1 MGEMAGTAGFSS
13 VKQMSRIDTVV
24 KRSIVSE
31 TGCLGTSSRNGRYTA
46 DSREFSAACGS
57 RSGSRRRVGVTSRS
71 NVEED
76 QPKLFTPHA
85 SVAGFLIFP
94 KANLAGGPENGILPR
109 CWSWRLTP
117 PALPRWRG
125 ESSST
130 ERLRRVCRRAT
141 RTASRLTTPARS
153 GERWTRPRRGCR
165 ELADRHIHGRCSRD
179 GRDARRGWRVHRHH
193 VSIAGLHASLR
204 LARGGRGQTC
214 ERRPESAGRR
224 GLPSRAR
231 EREDEWTGGRVD
243 AQRAD
248 AWVRGRMAVMVMAV
262 AGRAA
267 DGAHEPVRSAVAPL
281 QPEPAP
287 ALRAVS
293 TAKMCPPPSLG
304 HTPASGRTPLAL
316 PRRALPKAKRSTLGQ
331 NADPRYCAH
340 TPRLIII
347 HAVPA
352 TRVSLP
358 TLDAGVPPCFF
369 RRNERRGGR
378 KHDGRWSS
386 FLQDNGKLFARPAR
400 PVVHLIYSSSDFS
413 SLPQTPQLL
422 CTLAS
427 I

>member
-1 MGEMAGTAGFSS
+1 MLGRCPGPIRMDCAPTQRLYRGGHVGEMAGTAGFSS
-13 VKQMSRIDTVV
+13 VKQMSRVDTVV

-193 VSIAGLHASLR
+193 VSIAAVATTG
-204 LARGGRGQTC
+204 ARRT
-214 ERRPESAGRR
+214 
-224 GLPSRAR
+224 
-231 EREDEWTGGRVD
+231 
-243 AQRAD
+243 RAD
-248 AWVRGRMAVMVMAV
+248 M
-262 AGRAA
+262 
-267 DGAHEPVRSAVAPL
+267 
-281 QPEPAP
+281 
-287 ALRAVS
+287 
-293 TAKMCPPPSLG
+293 
-304 HTPASGRTPLAL
+304 
-316 PRRALPKAKRSTLGQ
+316 
-331 NADPRYCAH
+331 
-340 TPRLIII
+340 
-347 HAVPA
+347 
-352 TRVSLP
+352 
-358 TLDAGVPPCFF
+358 
-369 RRNERRGGR
+369 
-378 KHDGRWSS
+378 
-386 FLQDNGKLFARPAR
+386 
-400 PVVHLIYSSSDFS
+400 
-413 SLPQTPQLL
+413 
-422 CTLAS
+422 
-427 I
+427 